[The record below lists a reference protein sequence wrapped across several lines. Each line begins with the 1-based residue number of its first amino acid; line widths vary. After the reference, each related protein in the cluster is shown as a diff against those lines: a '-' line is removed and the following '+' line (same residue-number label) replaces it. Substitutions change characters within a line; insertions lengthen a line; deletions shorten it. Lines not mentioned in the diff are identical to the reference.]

1 MYNFFCLQLQIQK
14 FIELS
19 QVYFIDIQILLLSI
33 LNSTE
38 IRERVNPVG
47 FDLCVEIKVI
57 PNIRTFRKSVLILSR
72 MTSRMKE
79 NCVRVR
85 K

>member
-19 QVYFIDIQILLLSI
+19 RVYFIDIQILLLSI